1 MTRLLS
7 GAVLIALTI
16 WCVWFAPAALFELT
30 AFVLLFFAVGE
41 IVSMLGA
48 GGVAVPL
55 WSAIVGASLTLAAFT
70 GTIGRH
76 QVPLDI
82 VLMVELVGLGL
93 VALSAWQSGS
103 PALVTMAAVL
113 FPSLY
118 PTLSIGSMVAIREA
132 AGAAALLLLIA
143 TVVASDTAQYYTG
156 RAVGRRPLAK
166 TISPKKTIE
175 GAAGGFVCGAA
186 VFVFVGA
193 WWLPQVPTGVRVL
206 VGAGIV
212 AAGIAGDLFQSMLKR
227 SVGVKDSSG
236 LIPGHGGILD
246 RIDALLFAAPF
257 YYIVL
262 KYV

>member
-1 MTRLLS
+1 MTRVLS
-7 GAVLIALTI
+7 GAALIALAI
-16 WCVWFAPAALFELT
+16 WCVWFAPDALLELT
-30 AFVLLFFAVGE
+30 ALVLLFFAVSE
-41 IVSMLGA
+41 LVALFAA
-48 GGVAVPL
+48 GGVAVPR
-55 WSAIVGASLTLAAFT
+55 WPAVAGAWLTLAAFT

-76 QVPLDI
+76 NVPLDI
-82 VLMVELVGLGL
+82 VLMVEVVGLGL
-93 VALSAWQSGS
+93 VTLSVWQVGS
-103 PALVTMAAVL
+103 PALVTTAAVL

-132 AGAAALLLLIA
+132 AGGAALLLLIA
-143 TVVASDTAQYYTG
+143 TIVASDTAQYYVG
-156 RAVGRRPLAK
+156 SAVGRRRLAA

-186 VFVFVGA
+186 VFVLVGA
-193 WWLPQVPTGVRVL
+193 WWLPQVATGVRML
-206 VGAGIV
+206 VGSGIV

-227 SVGVKDSSG
+227 SVGVKDSSA